1 MIKSFVPYDART
13 LSEAVSFL
21 AEHREEAKVL
31 AGGQSLVV
39 LMKQGLVAPK
49 YVVNIKGID
58 ALKGIG
64 PLSDGGIRIGALT
77 THGEVLNSSLLRERY
92 PVLAEMAI
100 KVGSVQVRNIGT
112 IGGNLSHGEPA
123 ADPPPVL
130 LALDAKVKL
139 KGPKEERVLALADF
153 FTDFYQTVI
162 EPDEI
167 LTEVLVPALPKGAGG
182 AYFKF
187 ARKKA
192 VAFAMVSVAAVV
204 QVSNG
209 VLKEVRLGL
218 GGVGPTPVR
227 PREAEEA
234 LKGKALSEE
243 RLAEAAKAVMNVVR
257 PVTDV
262 HASAEYKR
270 EMAGVFTKR
279 AIREAVRRAT
289 S

>member
-13 LSEAVSFL
+13 LAEAVSFL

-49 YVVNIKGID
+49 YVVNIKGIE
-58 ALKGIG
+58 ALKGIE
-64 PLSDGGIRIGALT
+64 PLSDGGLRIGALT
-77 THGEVLNSSLLRERY
+77 THGEVLGSALIGERY

-139 KGPKEERVLALADF
+139 RGPKGERALALADF

-243 RLAEAAKAVMNVVR
+243 RLTEAATAVMNVVR

-279 AIREAVRRAT
+279 AIREAVRRAGG
-289 S
+289 

>member
-1 MIKSFVPYDART
+1 MKNFVCCDAT
-13 LSEAVSFL
+13 TVSEAISFL
-21 AEHREEAKVL
+21 AEHGDEAKVL
-31 AGGQSLVV
+31 AGGQSLLV
-39 LMKQGLVAPK
+39 LMKQGLVAPG
-49 YVVNIKGID
+49 YIVNIKGVE

-64 PLSDGGIRIGALT
+64 PLSDGSLRIGALVP
-77 THGEVLNSSLLRERY
+77 HNELLNSPVIRERY

-100 KVGSVQVRNIGT
+100 KVGSVQVRNLGT

-123 ADPPPVL
+123 ADPPPVF
-130 LALDAKVKL
+130 LALDARVKL
-139 KGPKEERVLALADF
+139 LGPKGERVLALTNF

-162 EPDEI
+162 APDEL

-192 VAFAMVSVAAVV
+192 VAFAMVSVAAMA

-209 VLKEVRLGL
+209 VMKEVRLGL
-218 GGVGPTPVR
+218 GGVGPTPIR
-227 PREAEEA
+227 PREAEEV
-234 LKGKALSEE
+234 LKGKALSEA
-243 RLAEAAKAVMNVVR
+243 RLEEAARAVMNVVR

-279 AIREAVRRAT
+279 AIREAVRRAGG
-289 S
+289 